1 MARHNELNSGT
12 SKPHRAETP
21 YLHTNVS
28 FSDDQF
34 HFISTQKS
42 DDRTTRRLSRSHAV
56 ARGIQN
62 KRKLEQKSGL
72 NFRAVSLE
80 HVGRPVSKR
89 KQGQALI
96 MPPKF
101 LSAGP
106 SDPFQMLAAES
117 PRLQALFNQREI
129 LAYLKDK
136 AEYATEP
143 IFSVSDEL
151 VLQNFPLVLREGVDD
166 HALLSAIMLTYA
178 YATTAGSIDRE
189 FLRYQGEALSSIH
202 QRMSSPNKA
211 TKASTL
217 GAILLLAGIE
227 ARLGLPHQVQLHM
240 GAIKQLLDVCRRR
253 GVYLSDG
260 IKRAIFWS
268 DLNASVMTGSSR
280 IVDHTTFSELQWR
293 RDPFSPS
300 YFILPPGFQSQSY
313 LMDRDFVEV
322 LKDVSALQ
330 CIRDSGLFSTEDV
343 ISMAHIDNHQASI
356 QSRLMSLPTCSL
368 VAECCHLAAYLCSTM
383 LRCKIWRAST
393 IPSHLSLQLL
403 CKLQQANDDSIW
415 DGRPDLLAWLLHI
428 GGAFAPVGT
437 IRSEYAALLQI
448 NRRTRLRG
456 LYTSWPE
463 LLEILKQFIWS
474 DKAFRSQVKAF
485 WEENLI

>member
-1 MARHNELNSGT
+1 MAGHNELNPVG
-12 SKPHRAETP
+12 
-21 YLHTNVS
+21 
-28 FSDDQF
+28 QF
-34 HFISTQKS
+34 YFIPSQSS
-42 DDRTTRRLSRSHAV
+42 DDRTTRRLGRSHAV

-72 NFRAVSLE
+72 NFHAVSLE
-80 HVGRPVSKR
+80 HIRRPASNR
-89 KQGQALI
+89 KQRQALI
-96 MPPKF
+96 MPSDF

-117 PRLQALFNQREI
+117 PRLQALFDQREI
-129 LAYLKDK
+129 LANLKSIQGRLTRNATDK
-136 AEYATEP
+136 AQYATKP
-143 IFSVSDEL
+143 TFSVSDEL
-151 VLQNFPLVLREGVDD
+151 VLQNFRSFLREGLDD

-189 FLRYQGEALSSIH
+189 CLRYQGEVLSAIR
-202 QRMSSPNKA
+202 QRMSSPN
-211 TKASTL
+211 TVTNVSTL

-227 ARLGLPHQVQLHM
+227 AQLGLPRQVQLHM
-240 GAIKQLLDVCRRR
+240 GAIKQLLDVCRRT

-280 IVDHTTFSELQWR
+280 VVDHTTFSELQWR

-313 LMDRDFVEV
+313 LLDRDFVEV

-330 CIRDSGLFSTEDV
+330 CIRDSALFSREDV

-393 IPSHLSLQLL
+393 IPLL
-403 CKLQQANDDSIW
+403 RKLQGANDDSIW
-415 DGRPDLLAWLLHI
+415 DGRPGLLAWLLHI
-428 GGAFAPVGT
+428 GGAFAPMGT

-474 DKAFRSQVKAF
+474 DKAFMSQVKAF
-485 WEENLI
+485 WEEIVVQTTSI

>member
-1 MARHNELNSGT
+1 MAGHNELNSVG
-12 SKPHRAETP
+12 
-21 YLHTNVS
+21 
-28 FSDDQF
+28 QF
-34 HFISTQKS
+34 YFIPSQSS
-42 DDRTTRRLSRSHAV
+42 DDRTTRRLGRSHAV

-72 NFRAVSLE
+72 NFHAVSLE
-80 HVGRPVSKR
+80 HISRPASNR
-89 KQGQALI
+89 KQRQALI
-96 MPPKF
+96 MPSDF

-117 PRLQALFNQREI
+117 PRLQALFDQREI
-129 LAYLKDK
+129 LANLKSIQGRLTRNEIDK
-136 AEYATEP
+136 AQYATKP
-143 IFSVSDEL
+143 TFSVSDEL
-151 VLQNFPLVLREGVDD
+151 VLQNFRSFLREGLDD

-189 FLRYQGEALSSIH
+189 CLRYQGEVLSAIR
-202 QRMSSPNKA
+202 QRMSSPNTV
-211 TKASTL
+211 TKVSTL

-227 ARLGLPHQVQLHM
+227 ARLGLPRQVQLHM
-240 GAIKQLLDVCRRR
+240 GAIKQLLDVCRRT

-280 IVDHTTFSELQWR
+280 VVDHTTFSELQWR

-313 LMDRDFVEV
+313 LLDRDFVEV

-330 CIRDSGLFSTEDV
+330 CIRDSALFSREDV

-383 LRCKIWRAST
+383 LRCRIWRAST

-415 DGRPDLLAWLLHI
+415 DGRPGLLAWLLHI
-428 GGAFAPVGT
+428 GGSFAPLGT
-437 IRSEYAALLQI
+437 IRSEYVALLQI

-474 DKAFRSQVKAF
+474 DKAFMSQVKAF
-485 WEENLI
+485 WEEIVV